1 MAEQERGRLT
11 GVPWYKDV
19 RNLDTGFVNERGDE
33 RMNLRSFVLLGA
45 LAAGLGCAHR
55 HEPEPVQP
63 RHEHAGVR
71 GDWVRLGARTVDG
84 THDRDV
90 IAVGA
95 REGKYHRIMI
105 VVEHSA
111 LEMFDVVVTFGDGSR
126 FSPPTRHIFGANTR
140 SHVIDLPG
148 NARIIRNVEFRYGN
162 LPGGGQAE
170 AELWAE

>member
-1 MAEQERGRLT
+1 MS
-11 GVPWYKDV
+11 
-19 RNLDTGFVNERGDE
+19 
-33 RMNLRSFVLLGA
+33 LRSAVLLGA
-45 LAAGLGCAHR
+45 MVAGIGCAHR
-55 HEPEPVQP
+55 HEAEPVQP
-63 RHEHAGVR
+63 HRERPVGAR
-71 GDWVRLGARTVDG
+71 GDWVKLGERTVDG

-95 REGKYHRIMI
+95 REGRYRRIMI

-111 LEMFDVVVTFGDGSR
+111 LEMFDVVVTFADGSH

-148 NARIIRNVEFRYGN
+148 DARIIRNVEFRYGN
-162 LPGGGQAE
+162 LPGGGRAE